1 MQNAALFRLLSGGA
15 AWFCMHSLS
24 AASPITPSP
33 TSSLRVSEELREA
46 ILSGEFG
53 PGERLR
59 TASLAKRFGSSR
71 TPVREALVQ
80 LEGEGL
86 VDIEP
91 RRGALVRSFAS
102 SDLIDLYEIRALLEP
117 AAAARAALR
126 VREDQLDRL
135 RALVALS
142 DARGGREAA
151 RDRRSDRLERGV
163 PRDRD
168 RGRRAARGCRPRC
181 ARRRASRAASAR
193 RSGATRRTARS
204 RRPAIASSSRRSASA
219 RPSAPRRSCG
229 CTSCAPRTRSSR

>member
-1 MQNAALFRLLSGGA
+1 
-15 AWFCMHSLS
+15 MHSLS

-53 PGERLR
+53 PGQRLR

-91 RRGALVRSFAS
+91 RRGALVRPFAS
-102 SDLIDLYEIRALLEP
+102 ADLIDLYEVRVLLEP

-126 VREDQLDRL
+126 INADQLERL
-135 RALVALS
+135 QAVVARS
-142 DARGGREAA
+142 DARGGRDAAAIDDQIAWNEEFHAIVIEAA
-151 RDRRSDRLERGV
+151 SSPRLSAALRATAGIPRSF
-163 PRDRD
+163 
-168 RGRRAARGCRPRC
+168 
-181 ARRRASRAASAR
+181 
-193 RSGATRRTARS
+193 
-204 RRPAIASSSRRSASA
+204 RSAFWRDEGHRAFSQTCHRELVSA
-219 RPSAPRRSCG
+219 LAEGSAERAEAVMRMHILRAKDALVAVTNG
-229 CTSCAPRTRSSR
+229 D

>member
-1 MQNAALFRLLSGGA
+1 M
-15 AWFCMHSLS
+15 
-24 AASPITPSP
+24 PSP

-102 SDLIDLYEIRALLEP
+102 ADLIDLYEVRVLLEP

-126 VREDQLDRL
+126 V
-135 RALVALS
+135 
-142 DARGGREAA
+142 
-151 RDRRSDRLERGV
+151 ERG
-163 PRDRD
+163 
-168 RGRRAARGCRPRC
+168 
-181 ARRRASRAASAR
+181 
-193 RSGATRRTARS
+193 
-204 RRPAIASSSRRSASA
+204 SA
-219 RPSAPRRSCG
+219 RPPARARGAARMRAEAATPARSTTRSPG
-229 CTSCAPRTRSSR
+229 TRSSTRS

>member
-1 MQNAALFRLLSGGA
+1 
-15 AWFCMHSLS
+15 MHSLS

-59 TASLAKRFGSSR
+59 TVSLAKRFGSSR

-102 SDLIDLYEIRALLEP
+102 ADLIDLYEIRALLEP

-126 VREDQLDRL
+126 IQDDKLDRL

-142 DARGGREAA
+142 DARGGRGRAAIDDQIAWNEEFHALVIEAA
-151 RDRRSDRLERGV
+151 QSPRLSAALRATAGIPRTFRSAFWRDDEH
-163 PRDRD
+163 
-168 RGRRAARGCRPRC
+168 RAFSQACHRELVS
-181 ARRRASRAASAR
+181 ALSAR
-193 RSGATRRTARS
+193 SAERAEAVMRTHILHARDS
-204 RRPAIASSSRRSASA
+204 VTNA
-219 RPSAPRRSCG
+219 G
-229 CTSCAPRTRSSR
+229 

>member
-1 MQNAALFRLLSGGA
+1 
-15 AWFCMHSLS
+15 MHSLS

-102 SDLIDLYEIRALLEP
+102 ADLIDLYEIRALLEP

-126 VREDQLDRL
+126 AREHQLERL
-135 RALVALS
+135 RELVTLS
-142 DARGGREAA
+142 DARGGRGRGAIDDQIAWNQELHAIVIEAA
-151 RDRRSDRLERGV
+151 DSPRLSAALRATAGI
-163 PRDRD
+163 PR
-168 RGRRAARGCRPRC
+168 AF
-181 ARRRASRAASAR
+181 
-193 RSGATRRTARS
+193 RTAFWRDDGHRS
-204 RRPAIASSSRRSASA
+204 FSQMCHRELVSALGA
-219 RPSAPRRSCG
+219 RSCERAEAVMRVHILQARDSLVAVTNG
-229 CTSCAPRTRSSR
+229 S